1 MYQNKSLE
9 WQRATMAIQNL
20 LEKEDL
26 DKYTTLGDI
35 NIMSEMNANARQS
48 TETEEPMDIAN

>member
-1 MYQNKSLE
+1 
-9 WQRATMAIQNL
+9 MAIQNL

-26 DKYTTLGDI
+26 DKYITLGDI

>member
-1 MYQNKSLE
+1 
-9 WQRATMAIQNL
+9 MAIQNL